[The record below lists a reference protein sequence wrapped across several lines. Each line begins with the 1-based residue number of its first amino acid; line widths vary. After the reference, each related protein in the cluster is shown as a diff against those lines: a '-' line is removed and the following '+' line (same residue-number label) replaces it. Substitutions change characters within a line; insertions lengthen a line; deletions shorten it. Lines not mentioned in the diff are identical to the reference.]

1 MMSLM
6 QMELGIVVLELG
18 ESVSQ
23 TAHEIPLPTGNSLI
37 RVQGSRIPSRIHWG
51 YNNWVVQIGK

>member
-1 MMSLM
+1 LRVES
-6 QMELGIVVLELG
+6 GIVVLGLG

-37 RVQGSRIPSRIHWG
+37 RVPGSRIPSRIHWG
-51 YNNWVVQIGK
+51 YNNWILQIGK